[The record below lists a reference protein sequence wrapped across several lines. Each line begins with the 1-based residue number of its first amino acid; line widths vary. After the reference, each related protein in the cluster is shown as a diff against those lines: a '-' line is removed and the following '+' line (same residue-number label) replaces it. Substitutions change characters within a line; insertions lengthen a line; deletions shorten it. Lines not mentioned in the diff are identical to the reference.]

1 LTSPEHW
8 KPAGTVGVE
17 LGGVV
22 ALGVG
27 VGLGGVGLAL
37 GVEFEHATSRA
48 PRTAGARR
56 RHTEMAQRRSSRI
69 A

>member
-1 LTSPEHW
+1 LNPPEHW
-8 KPAGTVGVE
+8 KPAGTVGVGLAGCVVV
-17 LGGVV
+17 LGDGVV
-22 ALGVG
+22 L
-27 VGLGGVGLAL
+27 GVGLAL

-56 RHTEMAQRRSSRI
+56 RHTAMARRRSSRI